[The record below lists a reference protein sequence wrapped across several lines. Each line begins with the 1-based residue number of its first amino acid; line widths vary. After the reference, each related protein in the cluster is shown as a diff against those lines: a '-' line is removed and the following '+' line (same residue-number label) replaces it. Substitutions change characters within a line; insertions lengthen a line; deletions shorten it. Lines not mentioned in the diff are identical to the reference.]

1 MCVYNNSDLFEE
13 MLFNLR
19 KKYTLK
25 VSYQPKDFLS
35 LEIEYHPTH
44 MKLHQTGYVN
54 QLLIDFKMSNCNT
67 VPTPI
72 TASQVKIITETPASL
87 KDKPNVNEFPMLT
100 LCGRLLWLVRLSRF
114 DIDPLRHQ
122 LFVQIYVCGK

>member
-35 LEIEYHPTH
+35 LEIEYSHSYEAPP
-44 MKLHQTGYVN
+44 
-54 QLLIDFKMSNCNT
+54 D
-67 VPTPI
+67 
-72 TASQVKIITETPASL
+72 
-87 KDKPNVNEFPMLT
+87 
-100 LCGRLLWLVRLSRF
+100 RVR
-114 DIDPLRHQ
+114 
-122 LFVQIYVCGK
+122 